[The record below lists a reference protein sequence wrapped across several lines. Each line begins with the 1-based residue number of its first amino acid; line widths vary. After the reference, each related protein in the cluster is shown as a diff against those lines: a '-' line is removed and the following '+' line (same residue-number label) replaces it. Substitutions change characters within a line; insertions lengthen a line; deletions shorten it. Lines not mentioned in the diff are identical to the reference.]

1 MFARNRKVLVSMGI
15 LLSLLLILSGCG
27 GPNSGKSGGQ
37 DGSQNGSQNGSTE
50 TKEVIK
56 IGFLGAKTGNMA
68 LYGLGNLKGIKAAVE
83 ELNQNGGILGRQVQ
97 LIEDD
102 DAGAKD
108 QAINI
113 TNKFITQDKVN
124 AIIGDPLTGLTKVAG
139 QIANSK
145 NTVIM
150 SAGCTGPNVV
160 EIGPYVF
167 RNTLLDSVAAP
178 ATMKYIIQEKGWEKI
193 AMIISKNSDYS
204 VGVSEVFKKAI
215 EADGGKVIVEVYIQD
230 GDTDFSAQVTKIKA
244 ANPDVIVFG
253 GYYTEAALI
262 MKKVRE
268 VGMRDIVM
276 VGGDGMQSDDLIK
289 IGGSAVEGTISFAGF
304 SPEQPTPT
312 AQKFMDTFKA
322 KNNELPDLFAANGYD
337 AMMLIA
343 KAMKEANST
352 DSVKFKDTLAQTKN
366 YEGVSGTITFQ
377 DNHEVIK
384 SPVYL
389 LQVKDGK
396 FGLLKKVPV
405 ELK

>member
-1 MFARNRKVLVSMGI
+1 MFERNRKSVVGMGI
-15 LLSLLLILSGCG
+15 FLSLLLMLSGCG
-27 GPNSGKSGGQ
+27 SQTGSGGQ
-37 DGSQNGSQNGSTE
+37 TGTTE
-50 TKEVIK
+50 KKEPIK
-56 IGFLGAKTGNMA
+56 IGFLGAKTGNTA
-68 LYGLGNLKGIKAAVE
+68 IYGLGNLKGIKLAID

-124 AIIGDPLTGLTKVAG
+124 AIIGDPLTGLTRVAG

-145 NTVIM
+145 NMVIM
-150 SAGCTGPNVV
+150 SAGSTGPGVV

-167 RNTLLDSVAAP
+167 RDTLLDSVAAP
-178 ATMKYIIQEKGWEKI
+178 ATMKYIIQEKGWKKI
-193 AMIISKNSDYS
+193 AMIISKNNDYS
-204 VGVSEVFKKAI
+204 VGVSAVFKQAI
-215 EADGGKVIVEVYIQD
+215 QADGGNVVDTEYIQD

-262 MKKVRE
+262 MEKVRE
-268 VGMRDIVM
+268 VGMKDIAM
-276 VGGDGMQSDDLIK
+276 VGGDGLQSDDLIK
-289 IGGSAVEGTISFAGF
+289 IGGSAVNGTIFFAGF
-304 SPEQPTPT
+304 STEQPTPT
-312 AQKFMDTFKA
+312 TQKFMDAFKA
-322 KNNELPDLFAANGYD
+322 KFNEMPDLFAANGYD
-337 AMMLIA
+337 AMMIIA
-343 KAMKEANST
+343 KAMKEANSA
-352 DSVKFKDTLAQTKN
+352 DPVKFKDTLAQTKN

-377 DNHEVIK
+377 ANHEVIK

-389 LQVKDGK
+389 VQVKDDK
-396 FGLLKKVPV
+396 FVLLKKVPV

>member
-1 MFARNRKVLVSMGI
+1 MFERNRKSVVSMGI
-15 LLSLLLILSGCG
+15 FLSLLLMLSGCG
-27 GPNSGKSGGQ
+27 SQTGSGGQ
-37 DGSQNGSQNGSTE
+37 TGTQK
-50 TKEVIK
+50 TKEPIK
-56 IGFLGAKTGNMA
+56 IGFLGAKTGNTA
-68 LYGLGNLKGIKAAVE
+68 IYGLGNLKGIKLAID

-102 DAGAKD
+102 DAGSKE

-124 AIIGDPLTGLTKVAG
+124 AIIGDPLTGLTRVAG

-150 SAGCTGPNVV
+150 SAGSTGPGVV

-167 RNTLLDSVAAP
+167 RDTLLDSVAAP
-178 ATMKYIIQEKGWEKI
+178 ATMKYIIQEKGWKKI
-193 AMIISKNSDYS
+193 AMIISKNNDYS
-204 VGVSEVFKKAI
+204 VGVSAIFKQAI
-215 EADGGKVIVEVYIQD
+215 QADGGNVVDTEYIQD

-268 VGMRDIVM
+268 VGMESIAM
-276 VGGDGMQSDDLIK
+276 VGGDGLQSDDLIK
-289 IGGSAVEGTISFAGF
+289 IGGSAVNGTIFFAGF

-312 AQKFMDTFKA
+312 TQKFMDAFKA
-322 KNNELPDLFAANGYD
+322 KYNEMPDLFAANGYD
-337 AMMLIA
+337 AMMIIA
-343 KAMKEANST
+343 KAMKEANSA
-352 DSVKFKDTLAQTKN
+352 DPVKFKDTLAQTKN

-377 DNHEVIK
+377 PNHEVIK

-389 LQVKDGK
+389 IQVKDGK
-396 FGLLKKVPV
+396 FVLLKKVPV
-405 ELK
+405 ALK